1 MQQANKTQ
9 DGLETCIHCAVVL
22 LEQRVHVQQV
32 VLNGC
37 TSDSPTG
44 SGPQLT
50 DSHGGLHFWVFD
62 AVGFIQNYAGPGHSQ
77 ERSWAWTLK
86 KNNGK
91 CVCKLF
97 HFAESDVS
105 NTALILVRNHE
116 NSIFLFSAAASIFSV
131 NTEGFGSGRICS
143 IYHIVLICVGF
154 IGLFFLDRDLL
165 GH

>member
-9 DGLETCIHCAVVL
+9 DGLKTCIHCAVVL

-50 DSHGGLHFWVFD
+50 DGHGGLHFWVFD

-77 ERSWAWTLK
+77 ERS
-86 KNNGK
+86 
-91 CVCKLF
+91 
-97 HFAESDVS
+97 
-105 NTALILVRNHE
+105 
-116 NSIFLFSAAASIFSV
+116 
-131 NTEGFGSGRICS
+131 
-143 IYHIVLICVGF
+143 
-154 IGLFFLDRDLL
+154 
-165 GH
+165 